1 MGLFLKEED
10 FLQYIEETY
19 PDVKIEKG
27 HTIVSVNIISMQPIM
42 SFSYI
47 TEELVI
53 AAKYQRQLQIFT
65 DHILFTK
72 KQIKQIEYV
81 ANGLNA
87 QLIVHTNEKL
97 PDERDIT
104 LTLNVNTMTGN
115 RWHKENLKQLR
126 KTFQQSE

>member
-42 SFSYI
+42 SFAYI

>member
-10 FLQYIEETY
+10 FLQYIEEAY

-42 SFSYI
+42 SFAYI